1 MRSLRR
7 ALAVRF
13 AATMAVGLVATSLAI
28 WWAASRVLRHQLDQG
43 ITAMAFITANELERT
58 SQCRD
63 GVHAMALDALRY
75 RREVNRYIVVR
86 DPHCAAI
93 RAIPGW
99 ASDLPVDS
107 AAVAAAT
114 SDRVTFSEAR
124 WHNMTMRSAYVA
136 ITAGGGVEGDGV
148 IQVAASLDPVH
159 ALQRL
164 LLLAL
169 LGIVVLGT
177 GATLIG
183 AWHLS
188 GSAVQPVVE
197 ITEQAT
203 HIEAG
208 TLDQRISAHATTD
221 EYRGLVGVLNR
232 MLDRLS
238 GAFAA
243 QRRFTGDVSHELR
256 TPLTALRGEV
266 EVALRADRSP
276 HDYQRVLHSALEE
289 IDRMTTMTE
298 ELLLISRAEAGLIV
312 PQREPTEVSRVVTAA
327 LERLRSR
334 IEERELHVEHVVTA
348 ANGRPVPLDPALLG
362 RLVEE
367 LLENAVIHSNPGGR
381 IIVRHERL
389 PDVLRLV
396 VEDTGPGIAPGDLP
410 HLFEPYYRADHART
424 RGSGTGLGLT
434 TALSIARL
442 HGGTIRGA
450 NREGGGARFE
460 VDLPATTSGFGGAA
474 NA

>member
-7 ALAVRF
+7 TLAVRF
-13 AATMAVGLVATSLAI
+13 AATMAVGLVATSAAM
-28 WWAASRVLRHQLDQG
+28 WWAASGVFRHQLDQG
-43 ITAMAFITANELERT
+43 ITAMAFISANELELT
-58 SQCRD
+58 SRCSD
-63 GVHAMALDALRY
+63 GVHVMALDALRF

-93 RAIPGW
+93 RAVPGW

-107 AAVAAAT
+107 AAVATARR
-114 SDRVTFSEAR
+114 DRVTFSEAR
-124 WHNMTMRSAYVA
+124 WHDMTMRSAYVA
-136 ITAGGGVEGDGV
+136 IAAGGGQEGNGV

-169 LGIVVLGT
+169 LAIVVLGT

-183 AWHLS
+183 AWRLA
-188 GSAVQPVVE
+188 GSAVQPVME

-203 HIEAG
+203 HIEVG
-208 TLDQRISAHATTD
+208 TLDQRISAHAATD

-256 TPLTALRGEV
+256 SPLTALRGEV

-298 ELLLISRAEAGLIV
+298 ELLLISRAEAGLIA
-312 PQREPTEVSRVVTAA
+312 PQREPTDLNRVVTAA
-327 LERLRSR
+327 LERLRPR
-334 IEERELHVEHVVTA
+334 IEERELHVENAVTA
-348 ANGRPVPLDPALLG
+348 ANGRSVQLDPAMVG
-362 RLVEE
+362 RLVDE
-367 LLENAVIHSNPGGR
+367 LLDNAVIHSDPGGR

-389 PDVLRLV
+389 PDALRLV
-396 VEDTGPGIAPGDLP
+396 VEDTGPGIALADLP
-410 HLFEPYYRADHART
+410 HLFEPYYRADAART

-442 HGGTIRGA
+442 HGGTIRAA
-450 NREGGGARFE
+450 NRESGGARFE
-460 VDLPATTSGFGGAA
+460 VELPTPPTES
-474 NA
+474 